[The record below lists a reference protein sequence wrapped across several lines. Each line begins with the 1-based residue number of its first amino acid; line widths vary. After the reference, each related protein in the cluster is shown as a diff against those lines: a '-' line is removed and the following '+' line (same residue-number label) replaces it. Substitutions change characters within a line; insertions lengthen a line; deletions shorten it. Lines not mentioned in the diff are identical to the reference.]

1 MYILGKWKMK
11 IIIFCMVGTAWAAR
25 GEEAYRKTAFVETKV
40 VDSFSVGVRDQ
51 NGFTNSAPDQYL
63 SFAIWCT
70 NGPARLAIP
79 PQPEYAYKVELF
91 DTNGIA
97 ITKTEMGNNIG
108 SKFDDFDESALKTHT
123 KINAEAFKKSE
134 LAAWWLMFRPSD
146 LFEITKPGN
155 YTLRIQFQILAHV
168 RTGPNR
174 GDYVKRI
181 IHFPALDYPLVQPK
195 LTNGVKP

>member
-1 MYILGKWKMK
+1 MYVLNKWKMN
-11 IIIFCMVGTAWAAR
+11 IFIYFMVGVVLVAR

-40 VDSFSVGVRDQ
+40 IDSFSIGVRDQ

-79 PQPEYAYKVELF
+79 PQPEYAYTVELF

-97 ITKTEMGNNIG
+97 VTKTEMGKNIG
-108 SKFDDFDESALKTHT
+108 KKFHDFDESALKTHV
-123 KINAEAFKKSE
+123 KINAEAVKKSE

-146 LFEITKPGN
+146 MFEVAKPGN
-155 YTLRIQFQILAHV
+155 YTLHIRFQILAHV

-174 GDYVKRI
+174 GDYVKRLI
-181 IHFPALDYPLVQPK
+181 RFPALDYPLVQPK
-195 LTNGVKP
+195 LTNVVKP